1 MHFIEPRV
9 DHNIIQQISIKFDKT
24 QQLSTKFNHQILTQ
38 MLNIVAVHSGL
49 CMKRGNKG
57 IKDKTEKKVKFKLKI
72 KDKYINHMFTR

>member
-1 MHFIEPRV
+1 
-9 DHNIIQQISIKFDKT
+9 
-24 QQLSTKFNHQILTQ
+24 